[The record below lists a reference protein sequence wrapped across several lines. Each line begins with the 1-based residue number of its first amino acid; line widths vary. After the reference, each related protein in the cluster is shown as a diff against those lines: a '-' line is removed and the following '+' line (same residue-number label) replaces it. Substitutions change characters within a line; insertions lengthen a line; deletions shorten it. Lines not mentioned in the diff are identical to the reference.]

1 MCWNADVSLN
11 TFLFSGFVLLL
22 IMYNNQYT
30 KYKIQEFNN
39 KWMYVFIASFIF
51 MQLIEYFIW
60 KNINNPYYNNIFSI
74 CATILLL
81 FQPIAS
87 LMLLSNIQL
96 RNILLMLYLSLSIP
110 FSIYKFSTNHISS
123 SISQNGHLRWNFFKN
138 TFPQLMCWMV
148 FFLFSPFYE
157 KLWVPLIFGIS
168 TFIISFI
175 NYQKEDT
182 YTSMWCWVA
191 NFLMIY
197 YAMYLLIY
205 LPFLENKSIC

>member
-39 KWMYVFIASFIF
+39 KWMYVFIASFISI
-51 MQLIEYFIW
+51 QLIEYFIW

-74 CATILLL
+74 CIILLLL
-81 FQPIAS
+81 FQPVVS

-96 RNILLMLYLSLSIP
+96 RNKLLMLYLFLSIP
-110 FSIYKFSTNHISS
+110 YSIYKISTIHLSSVISK
-123 SISQNGHLRWNFFKN
+123 NGHLRWNFENKA
-138 TFPQLMCWMV
+138 PVIISWMI

-157 KLWVPLIFGIS
+157 KIWFPLIFGIS
-168 TFIISFI
+168 TLIISFI

-182 YTSMWCWVA
+182 YTSMWCWLA
-191 NFLMIY
+191 NFSMIY

>member
-39 KWMYVFIASFIF
+39 KWMYVFIASFISI
-51 MQLIEYFIW
+51 QLIEYFIW

-74 CATILLL
+74 CIILLLL
-81 FQPIAS
+81 FQPVAS

-96 RNILLMLYLSLSIP
+96 RNKLLMLYLFLSIP
-110 FSIYKFSTNHISS
+110 YSIYKISTIHLSS
-123 SISQNGHLRWNFFKN
+123 VISQNGHLRWNFENKA
-138 TFPQLMCWMV
+138 PVIISWMV

-157 KLWVPLIFGIS
+157 KLWFPLIFGIS
-168 TFIISFI
+168 TLIISFI

-182 YTSMWCWVA
+182 YTSMWCWLA
-191 NFLMIY
+191 NFSMIY